1 VLHDQELHST
11 PAQQMAREAE
21 EEAHVEQ
28 VAPEEHKVCEEAP
41 KEQEG
46 TSSEDDSDEEG
57 AP

>member
-1 VLHDQELHST
+1 
-11 PAQQMAREAE
+11 MAREAE

-57 AP
+57 APQGGD